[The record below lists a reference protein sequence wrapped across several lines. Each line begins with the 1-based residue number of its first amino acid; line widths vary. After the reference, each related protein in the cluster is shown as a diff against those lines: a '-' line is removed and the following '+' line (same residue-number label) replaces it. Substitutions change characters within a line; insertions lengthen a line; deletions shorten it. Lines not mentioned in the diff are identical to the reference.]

1 MQSKCLAF
9 RFSSDFLKLEISSK
23 FHLIRKRPDSA
34 DLPLLKT
41 RNHRQIKSPNKFH
54 LFVFRCFCLESH
66 RNIWVNHLKICNKDP
81 DLWYD
86 LFFRYQLII
95 LRTQLTLH
103 IIFILLFRSKTVSQ
117 SFSVQ
122 EALEEA
128 RRGKMA
134 VGVFLLLSLFQIFPF
149 YNLYILSPSYHGGTL
164 LQ

>member
-1 MQSKCLAF
+1 MFGIQISIRFFKARNQFQVSPNSKKT
-9 RFSSDFLKLEISSK
+9 RFSGTSTSENKKS
-23 FHLIRKRPDSA
+23 
-34 DLPLLKT
+34 
-41 RNHRQIKSPNKFH
+41 SPNKIAKQISS
-54 LFVFRCFCLESH
+54 LCLRCFCLESH
-66 RNIWVNHLKICNKDP
+66 CNSWVNHLKICNKDP